1 MRRETL
7 EQTSRPGVVSYIL
20 AASLTVWIGCFA
32 IGFGVVVPQFASLF
46 AGFGADLPR
55 LTQFVLNT
63 RMPIW
68 ALLFLGFLVQLGLLI
83 RLLSARTFA
92 ARRLTLTTSGFN
104 IAGQL
109 VLLIAMY
116 APIFKLGA
124 VV

>member
-1 MRRETL
+1 L
-7 EQTSRPGVVSYIL
+7 DPTSRPGVVSYIL
-20 AASLTVWIGCFA
+20 VASMTVWIGCFA

-55 LTQFVLNT
+55 LTQFVLSA
-63 RMPIW
+63 RIPIW
-68 ALLFLGFLVQLGLLI
+68 ALLLLACLMQLGLLI
-83 RLLSARTFA
+83 YLVSARTFA
-92 ARRLTLTTSGFN
+92 ARRLTLITSGLN

-109 VLLIAMY
+109 VLVVAMY